1 MKIFKRTI
9 ITVMILAVALFGA
22 GNWSSDAKVAAMAVD
37 ELNEADEL
45 DVVQDRYTTSRA
57 GNSTDVEQREELR
70 EEFHQTYPLAANGR
84 VSLENLNGAARI
96 TVWDRNEVQVNAIKR
111 AYRQDRLNEAKVEV
125 SSTSDAIRIETTYPR
140 HNMDFT
146 NQEKGRYYN
155 PATVEYSLMV
165 PRQARLESIDMVNG
179 SLDIDGVEGDVN
191 ASTVNGALTVRGL
204 KGEAK
209 LNTVNGELQAV
220 FAQLDPMKTLSLG
233 SVNGNVVM
241 IIPSDSNAVV
251 RAETINGS
259 IGNDFG
265 LETEDGEYVG
275 HSLYGQIGSGG
286 PRIKLGN
293 VSGGIHIKRAQDGRT
308 LSGSTNL
315 LSQKDKDKE
324 KYKNTEKNVYS
335 EEELKKIQEE
345 SRQIADE
352 VRKGI
357 DTEKIQQDV
366 QREVQRA
373 LRESEREIQRA
384 QREVQR
390 ETRREI
396 REQMHSEGRGAGR
409 GAGRRRGEGGG
420 SRVSEQE
427 SKSFQVSG
435 MAHVNVVTYDG
446 SITVHGWDKAEVK
459 YTATKSGRDEQE
471 VKAVHI
477 EAEQQGSEVSI
488 IAKSEEGQG
497 SASLEVFVPRN
508 ASVHASSDDGS
519 LTLQGVS
526 GELTLRTDDGSVEVS
541 DSKGQLQANTGDG
554 SIQVSNFEGQADART
569 GDGSISLDGRFTSLN
584 ATTGDGSISLSVASD
599 SNFTVETNTEEI
611 SNEGLAISED
621 IAPSKRAKRWKI
633 GRGGNIFVLG
643 TGDGKIVL
651 RPR

>member
-1 MKIFKRTI
+1 M
-9 ITVMILAVALFGA
+9 ITVMILALALLGA
-22 GNWSSDAKVAAMAVD
+22 GNWSSSARVAAMAVD
-37 ELNEADEL
+37 ELNEADDL
-45 DVVQDRYTTSRA
+45 DEVQDHYSTRTS
-57 GNSTDVEQREELR
+57 NSTDVEQREELR

-96 TVWDRNEVQVNAIKR
+96 TVWDRNEVQVNAVKR

-125 SSTSDAIRIETTYPR
+125 SSTPDAIRIETTYPR
-140 HNMDFT
+140 HNMNFT

-155 PATVEYSLMV
+155 PATVEYSISV
-165 PRQARLESIDMVNG
+165 PRQARLESIEMVNG

-191 ASTVNGALTVRGL
+191 ASTVNGPMTVRGL

-209 LNTVNGELQAV
+209 LNTVNGELEAV
-220 FAQLDPMKTLSLG
+220 FAQLDPTKTLSLG
-233 SVNGNVVM
+233 SVNGNLLM
-241 IIPSDSNAVV
+241 IIPSDSNAVI
-251 RAETINGS
+251 RAETLSGS
-259 IGNDFG
+259 ISNDFG
-265 LETEDGEYVG
+265 LDTQDGEYVG

-293 VSGGIHIKRAQDGRT
+293 VNGGINVKHAQDGRRV
-308 LSGSTNL
+308 SGSTSL

-324 KYKNTEKNVYS
+324 KYKNKSILS
-335 EEELKKIQEE
+335 EEEQKTIQEDA
-345 SRQIADE
+345 RRIADE
-352 VRKGI
+352 VRKEI
-357 DTEKIQQDV
+357 DSEKIQRDV
-366 QREVQRA
+366 QREVQRS
-373 LRESEREIQRA
+373 LRDSEREIERA

-390 ETRREI
+390 ETQRQI
-396 REQMHSEGRGAGR
+396 REEMRGEGRGTGR
-409 GAGRRRGEGGG
+409 GRGEGGG
-420 SRVSEQE
+420 SRVTEQE
-427 SKSFQVSG
+427 SKTFPVAG
-435 MAHVNVVTYDG
+435 IAHVNLVTYDG

-459 YTATKSGRDEQE
+459 YIATKSGHDEQE

-488 IAKSEEGQG
+488 IAKSEEDQG
-497 SASLEVFVPRN
+497 STSLEVFVPRN
-508 ASVHASSDDGS
+508 TSVHVSSGDGS
-519 LTLQGVS
+519 LSLQGVS
-526 GELTLRTDDGSVEVS
+526 GELTLRTGDGSVEVS

-554 SIQVSNFEGQADART
+554 SIQVSNFDGQADART

-584 ATTGDGSISLSVASD
+584 ARTGDGSISLSVAPD

-611 SNEGLAISED
+611 SNEGLTISED
-621 IAPSKRAKRWKI
+621 IAPSKRAKRWKV

>member
-1 MKIFKRTI
+1 MKIFKRTM
-9 ITVMILAVALFGA
+9 ITAMILAVALLGA
-22 GNWSSDAKVAAMAVD
+22 GNWSSSARVAAMAVD

-45 DVVQDRYTTSRA
+45 DEVQDRYSTRID
-57 GNSTDVEQREELR
+57 NSTDVEQREELR

-96 TVWDRNEVQVNAIKR
+96 TVWDRNEVQVNAVKR

-125 SSTSDAIRIETTYPR
+125 SSTPDAIRIETTYPR
-140 HNMDFT
+140 QNMNFT

-155 PATVEYSLMV
+155 PATVEYSITV

-209 LNTVNGELQAV
+209 LNTVNGELEAV
-220 FAQLDPMKTLSLG
+220 FAQLDPTKTFSLG

-251 RAETINGS
+251 RAETISGS
-259 IGNDFG
+259 IENDFG
-265 LETEDGEYVG
+265 LNTEDGEYVG

-293 VSGGIHIKRAQDGRT
+293 VSGGINIKRAQDGRT
-308 LSGSTNL
+308 LSGSSSL

-324 KYKNTEKNVYS
+324 KYKNKSILS
-335 EEELKKIQEE
+335 EEERKHIQDE
-345 SRQIADE
+345 SSRVADE

-357 DTEKIQQDV
+357 DSEKIQRDV
-366 QREVQRA
+366 QLEVQRA
-373 LRESEREIQRA
+373 LRDSEREIQRA
-384 QREVQR
+384 QQEVQR
-390 ETRREI
+390 ETQRQI

-409 GAGRRRGEGGG
+409 GTGRGHGEGSGRR
-420 SRVSEQE
+420 VTEQE
-427 SKSFQVSG
+427 SKTFPVAG
-435 MAHVNVVTYDG
+435 VARVNIATYDG
-446 SITVHGWDKAEVK
+446 SVAVHGWDRAEVK
-459 YTATKSGRDEQE
+459 YIATKSGGDEQE
-471 VKAVHI
+471 VKAVRI

-488 IAKSEEGQG
+488 IATTDEVRQG

-519 LTLQGVS
+519 LSLQGVS

-541 DSKGQLQANTGDG
+541 DSKGQLKANTGDG
-554 SIQVSNFEGQADART
+554 SIQISNFEGQAEART

-584 ATTGDGSISLSVASD
+584 ARTGDGSISLSVAPD
-599 SNFTVETNTEEI
+599 SNFTLETNTDEI
-611 SNEGLAISED
+611 SNEGLTISED
-621 IAPSKRAKRWKI
+621 IAPSKRAKRWKV

-643 TGDGKIVL
+643 TGDGKIIL

>member
-1 MKIFKRTI
+1 MKMFKRTT
-9 ITVMILAVALFGA
+9 ITVMILAVALLGA
-22 GNWSSDAKVAAMAVD
+22 GNWPSSARVAAMAVD
-37 ELNEADEL
+37 ELNEADDL
-45 DVVQDRYTTSRA
+45 DEVQDRYSTRTS
-57 GNSTDVEQREELR
+57 NSTDVEQREELR

-96 TVWDRNEVQVNAIKR
+96 TVWDRNEVQVNAAKR

-125 SSTSDAIRIETTYPR
+125 SSTPDAIRIETTYPR
-140 HNMDFT
+140 HNMNFT

-155 PATVEYSLMV
+155 PATVEYSITV

-179 SLDIDGVEGDVN
+179 SLEIDGVEGDVN

-209 LNTVNGELQAV
+209 LNTVNGALEAV
-220 FAQLDPMKTLSLG
+220 FAQLDPTKTLSLG
-233 SVNGNVVM
+233 SVNGNLVM

-251 RAETINGS
+251 RAETLSGS
-259 IGNDFG
+259 ISNDFG
-265 LETEDGEYVG
+265 LDTQDGEYVG

-293 VSGGIHIKRAQDGRT
+293 VNGGISIKHAQDGRT
-308 LSGSTNL
+308 VSGSSSL

-324 KYKNTEKNVYS
+324 KYKNKGILS
-335 EEELKKIQEE
+335 EEERRHIQDA
-345 SRQIADE
+345 SRQVADE
-352 VRKGI
+352 VRKEI
-357 DTEKIQQDV
+357 DSEKIQRDV

-373 LRESEREIQRA
+373 MRESEREIQRA

-390 ETRREI
+390 ETQRQI
-396 REQMHSEGRGAGR
+396 REQM
-409 GAGRRRGEGGG
+409 RGEGRATRREEGYG
-420 SRVSEQE
+420 RRFNVQE
-427 SKSFQVSG
+427 TKSFPVAG
-435 MAHVNVVTYDG
+435 MARVNIATYDG
-446 SITVHGWDKAEVK
+446 NVAVHGWDKAEVK
-459 YTATKSGRDEQE
+459 YIATKSGGDEQE

-488 IAKSEEGQG
+488 IATTDEVRQG
-497 SASLEVFVPRN
+497 SASFEVFVPRN
-508 ASVHASSDDGS
+508 ASVHVSSDDGS
-519 LTLQGVS
+519 LSLQGVS

-541 DSKGQLQANTGDG
+541 DSKGQLKANTGDG
-554 SIQVSNFEGQADART
+554 SIQVSNFDGQADART
-569 GDGSISLDGRFTSLN
+569 GDGSISLDGRFTSLS
-584 ATTGDGSISLSVASD
+584 ARTGDGSISLSVAPD
-599 SNFTVETNTEEI
+599 SNFTIETNTEEVN
-611 SNEGLAISED
+611 NEGLTISED
-621 IAPSKRAKRWKI
+621 IAPSKRAKRWKV